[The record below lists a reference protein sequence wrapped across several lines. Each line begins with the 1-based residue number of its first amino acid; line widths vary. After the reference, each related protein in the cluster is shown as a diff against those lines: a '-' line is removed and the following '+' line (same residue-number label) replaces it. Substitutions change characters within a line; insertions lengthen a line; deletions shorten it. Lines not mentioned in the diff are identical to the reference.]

1 MYKIYKIVSFY
12 IQIYT
17 NIQVPPM
24 FSLLTYFFFSFSGLV
39 QTVSHKCEWVPKRR
53 ERYETRVSGGIEKWD
68 THIYII
74 YVCVCVYV
82 SIRSVFCSHYRQYR
96 KMGKSISFSRCWCV
110 CRKKKNFINR
120 KKRDRE
126 QKKLTCIILV
136 GLLNGTEHK
145 MLSCFRLYFCLF
157 HSTTYFPTSN
167 RKSML
172 HIHTTMFDFFVACTA
187 LPPSLSFFHHHIF

>member
-1 MYKIYKIVSFY
+1 MMDATFNISKCAYHIQFMYFIYNILQMYKIYKIVSFY

-74 YVCVCVYV
+74 YVCVCMFPFAVYFVHITDNTEKWENLYLSLGVGVYV
-82 SIRSVFCSHYRQYR
+82 ERRKILSTEKKETVNRRSSYV
-96 KMGKSISFSRCWCV
+96 
-110 CRKKKNFINR
+110 
-120 KKRDRE
+120 
-126 QKKLTCIILV
+126 
-136 GLLNGTEHK
+136 
-145 MLSCFRLYFCLF
+145 
-157 HSTTYFPTSN
+157 
-167 RKSML
+167 
-172 HIHTTMFDFFVACTA
+172 
-187 LPPSLSFFHHHIF
+187 